1 MSYLNKVYQI
11 EQHFSG
17 GISMSEV
24 SERLRHIIQ
33 HAYANAPA
41 VREIMGRA
49 GVSPDDVQTVADLD
63 KIPVTSKDR
72 LVELQAAN
80 PPFGGF
86 LTVSSASLKRIYMSP
101 GPLYE
106 PSAEESA
113 VMDTVR
119 DVFAIAGF
127 TAEDVVINTFGY
139 HLIPT
144 GLAIDQVLTQI
155 GVTVIPAG
163 VGNADLQIK
172 MMLDLGVTGYI
183 GTPSWLMAL
192 IEKAKERDLNF
203 RGQFSLR
210 KVLVSAE
217 PLSQALR
224 QTFVE
229 EYGLSV
235 TNAYGTAEVGFLAY
249 NTEGGLPMRLLKTPI
264 IQVVNPE
271 TGQSAGP
278 GETGE
283 VVVTT
288 FNETYPLIRFGT
300 GDLAINL
307 DPAPGESQQEQRSI
321 ILVGRVGDAVKVRGM
336 FVHPNQLRFVLSQA
350 AGIARAQAVV
360 TRPENRDQLT
370 LRVVLADE
378 SADRE
383 ALTKE
388 LGAAVQSACRVK
400 VDQVKFIPAD
410 ALGEDAEV
418 ILDERSWE

>member
-1 MSYLNKVYQI
+1 MKSSQTD
-11 EQHFSG
+11 
-17 GISMSEV
+17 
-24 SERLRHIIQ
+24 RLRHIIQ
-33 HAYANAPA
+33 HAYAHAPA
-41 VREIMGRA
+41 VKSILDAA
-49 GVSPDDVQTVADLD
+49 GISPDDIQSLADLD

-72 LVELQAAN
+72 VVEIQASD

-86 LTVSSASLKRIYMSP
+86 LAVPLNRLKHVFFSP

-106 PSAEESA
+106 PSAEETA

-119 DVFAIAGF
+119 DTFAIAGF
-127 TAEDVVINTFGY
+127 TAEDVVINAFGY

-144 GLAIDQVLTQI
+144 GLAIDQVLTEI
-155 GVTVIPAG
+155 GATVIPAG
-163 VGNADLQIK
+163 VGNADLQLK
-172 MMLDLGVTGYI
+172 MMLDLGVTGYV

-192 IEKAKERDLNF
+192 IKKAEERGLDF

-210 KVLVSAE
+210 KALVSAE
-217 PLSQALR
+217 PLPPALR
-224 QTFVE
+224 QAFVDK
-229 EYGLSV
+229 YGLSV
-235 TNAYGTAEVGFLAY
+235 TNAYGTAELGFLAY
-249 NTEGGLPMRLLKTPI
+249 NTEGGLAMRLLGTPI

-300 GDLAINL
+300 GDLAMHL
-307 DPAPGESQQEQRSI
+307 DPAPGESRQEGRSI

-336 FVHPNQLRFVLSQA
+336 FVHPNQLRFALGQV

-360 TRPENRDQLT
+360 TRPENRDQLA

-383 ALTKE
+383 ALTKA
-388 LGAAVQSACRVK
+388 LGAAIQSACRVK
-400 VDQVKFIPAD
+400 VDRVEFVTTD
-410 ALGEDAEV
+410 TLGEEAKP